1 MTESAGFTGQTMGP
15 ELNKI
20 QMEDPWRWL
29 SAGWRDYTRNLKQ
42 SMAYG
47 ATFSLI
53 TAFILWGMMQLDQL
67 ALFLVLASGFM
78 LISPIFAV
86 GLYEASRR
94 LEEGETVTLK
104 QMITVYTRAPI
115 QLAYLGLLLCSIFM
129 VWVRVA
135 TLVYALFFGTAN
147 FPPLEDVLPMILNSS
162 TGAWMLAIGTV
173 IGAGFAVAV
182 YVVSAISIPMIMR
195 REVDFVT
202 AVFTSVRAVR
212 DNIKPMLL
220 WAWLIMLFTT
230 FGMATLGLGML
241 VVYPL
246 IGHATWHAYR
256 SFVPRLKIEDY

>member
-1 MTESAGFTGQTMGP
+1 MRDTTKHVGYTMGP
-15 ELNKI
+15 TLNKI
-20 QMEDPWRWL
+20 HMEDPWRWL
-29 SAGWRDYTRNLKQ
+29 AAGWKDYTQNMRS

-47 ATFSLI
+47 AVFSAI
-53 TAFILWGMMQLDQL
+53 TAFILWGLAQTDQL

-78 LISPIFAV
+78 LVSPVFAV

-94 LEEGETVTLK
+94 LETGEKITIR
-104 QMITVYTRAPI
+104 QMVSVYTHAPM

-135 TLVYALFFGTAN
+135 TLVYALFFGTSH
-147 FPPLEDVLPMILNSS
+147 FPPLDEVLPMILNSS
-162 TGAWMLAIGTV
+162 SGAWMLAIGTG

-182 YVVSAISIPMIMR
+182 FAVSAISIPMIMR

-202 AVFTSVRAVR
+202 AVCTSVNAVR
-212 DNIKPMLL
+212 DNIKPMFL

-256 SFVPRLKIEDY
+256 SFVPRKT

>member
-1 MTESAGFTGQTMGP
+1 MRDTADNVGYTMGP
-15 ELNKI
+15 TLNKI
-20 QMEDPWRWL
+20 HMEDPWRWL
-29 SAGWRDYTRNLKQ
+29 AAGWTDYTQNMRS

-47 ATFSLI
+47 AVFSII
-53 TAFILWGMMQLDQL
+53 TAFILWGLAQTDQL

-78 LISPIFAV
+78 LVSPIFAV

-94 LEEGETVTLK
+94 LELGEKITLK
-104 QMITVYTRAPI
+104 QMILVYTQAPM

-135 TLVYALFFGTAN
+135 TLVYALFFGTSH
-147 FPPLEDVLPMILNSS
+147 FPPLDEVLPMILNSS
-162 TGAWMLAIGTV
+162 NGAWMLAVGTG
-173 IGAGFAVAV
+173 IGAGFAV
-182 YVVSAISIPMIMR
+182 VVFTASAISILMIMR

-202 AVFTSVRAVR
+202 AVVTSVRAVR
-212 DNIKPMLL
+212 DNIKPMFL

-230 FGMATLGLGML
+230 FGMTTLGLGML

-256 SFVPRLKIEDY
+256 SFVPRKE